1 MTAIRNGD
9 FESRTDVCDKDLVNN
24 RGVCIVVASAPIPV
38 MNLRRDIRSGM
49 HSAPDWG
56 P

>member
-9 FESRTDVCDKDLVNN
+9 FGSWTAVCEKNLANR
-24 RGVCIVVASAPIPV
+24 RGVCIVVASAPIPA
-38 MNLRRDIRSGM
+38 MNLRRDIRSAM
-49 HSAPDWG
+49 HSAPNWG